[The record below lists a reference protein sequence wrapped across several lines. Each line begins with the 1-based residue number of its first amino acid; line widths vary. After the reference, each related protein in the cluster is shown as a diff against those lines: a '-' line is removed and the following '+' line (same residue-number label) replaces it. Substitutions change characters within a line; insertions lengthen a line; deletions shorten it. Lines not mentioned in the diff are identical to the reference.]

1 MANDIKATYTGD
13 GTLVRIGVPMR
24 DLTAAEWNAIDAGT
38 QKALVKEGLF
48 KVAATKKAAAKD
60 KDGDA

>member
-13 GTLVRIGVPMR
+13 GTLFRIGVPMR
-24 DLTAAEWNAIDAGT
+24 DLTAAEWDRIAPAT
-38 QKALVKEGLF
+38 QKALVAEGLF
-48 KVAATKKAAAKD
+48 TVAVKKKAAAKD